1 MRYAVQKREE
11 MLGIAPLIIAGIIS
25 AVGSIGAGYFA
36 SKGAASQASAV
47 QAAAAAK
54 AAADAKD
61 AEIKKIAV
69 IGGLGVA
76 GVAVLGFMF
85 S

>member
-1 MRYAVQKREE
+1 MRYTVAKREE
-11 MLGIAPLIIAGIIS
+11 MLGIAPLIVAGLISGGASIIAS
-25 AVGSIGAGYFA
+25 YFG
-36 SKGAASQASAV
+36 SKGKSNEANATLEAARL
-47 QAAAAAK
+47 K

-76 GVAVLGFMF
+76 SIAVIGFMF